1 MRYSRHSVWGGGRMI
16 NIAIVEDEKAASD
29 LIVGYLTDFGKKTG
43 EEFNVTVF
51 RDAVAFLDNYKPVFD
66 LVFMDILMPNMDG
79 MRAAHKLREV
89 DNFVLLIFIT
99 NMGDYAVKGYD
110 VGAIAFIKKPV
121 AYYDFELKM
130 KRAIFTIR
138 SRDEKAIMV
147 SSSGNR
153 FALKFTLSNLIVLV
167 ASLLLTLLYYYI
179 EYAFNSSLIA
189 SLRVI
194 ITYLIM
200 FAMAV
205 GAMKFSYKEPLL
217 RCLSAGAAGYIC
229 QHISYNFY
237 SIINESANLEYS
249 LIVRLGL
256 AAYLLCMLIQLACA
270 AAVLTV
276 CYFAFAKRVNKLSA
290 ESTVR
295 RNVLFIVICSLGIV
309 ILLSSIGYALSSDSI
324 AVSILL
330 KCMQIVC
337 CVFLMVIYLNIFE
350 VKEAKNELAIVLKLN
365 ENEHAHFLK
374 LKQDMELISVKCHD
388 IKQLMAN

>member
-1 MRYSRHSVWGGGRMI
+1 MI

-153 FALKFTLSNLIVLV
+153 I
-167 ASLLLTLLYYYI
+167 
-179 EYAFNSSLIA
+179 
-189 SLRVI
+189 R
-194 ITYLIM
+194 
-200 FAMAV
+200 
-205 GAMKFSYKEPLL
+205 
-217 RCLSAGAAGYIC
+217 
-229 QHISYNFY
+229 
-237 SIINESANLEYS
+237 
-249 LIVRLGL
+249 
-256 AAYLLCMLIQLACA
+256 
-270 AAVLTV
+270 
-276 CYFAFAKRVNKLSA
+276 
-290 ESTVR
+290 
-295 RNVLFIVICSLGIV
+295 
-309 ILLSSIGYALSSDSI
+309 
-324 AVSILL
+324 
-330 KCMQIVC
+330 
-337 CVFLMVIYLNIFE
+337 LMVRDIMYVEVSGHVCTYHTAEGDIESRNTLREVAKLLEPYDFMMYSSSFLINPNYIKSINVHTVTVGNTELEISRLKKKDFLTQFNNWLAKGGNI
-350 VKEAKNELAIVLKLN
+350 
-365 ENEHAHFLK
+365 
-374 LKQDMELISVKCHD
+374 
-388 IKQLMAN
+388 

>member
-1 MRYSRHSVWGGGRMI
+1 MSRAGGCPFVGGGRMI

-153 FALKFTLSNLIVLV
+153 I
-167 ASLLLTLLYYYI
+167 
-179 EYAFNSSLIA
+179 
-189 SLRVI
+189 R
-194 ITYLIM
+194 
-200 FAMAV
+200 
-205 GAMKFSYKEPLL
+205 
-217 RCLSAGAAGYIC
+217 
-229 QHISYNFY
+229 
-237 SIINESANLEYS
+237 
-249 LIVRLGL
+249 
-256 AAYLLCMLIQLACA
+256 
-270 AAVLTV
+270 
-276 CYFAFAKRVNKLSA
+276 
-290 ESTVR
+290 
-295 RNVLFIVICSLGIV
+295 
-309 ILLSSIGYALSSDSI
+309 
-324 AVSILL
+324 
-330 KCMQIVC
+330 
-337 CVFLMVIYLNIFE
+337 LMVRDIMYVEVSGHVCTYHTAEGDIESRNTLREVAKLLEPYDFMMCSSSFLINPNYIKCINVHTVTVGNTELEISRLKKKDFLTQFNNWLAKGGNI
-350 VKEAKNELAIVLKLN
+350 
-365 ENEHAHFLK
+365 
-374 LKQDMELISVKCHD
+374 
-388 IKQLMAN
+388 

>member
-1 MRYSRHSVWGGGRMI
+1 MI